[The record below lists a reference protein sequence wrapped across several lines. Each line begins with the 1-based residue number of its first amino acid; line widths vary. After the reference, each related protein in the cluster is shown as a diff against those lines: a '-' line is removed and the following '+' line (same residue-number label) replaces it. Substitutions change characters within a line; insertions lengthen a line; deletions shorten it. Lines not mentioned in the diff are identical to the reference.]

1 LTKIFE
7 QPALLGR
14 PTRLLNNLINGGGS
28 GDGLFGVLFGG
39 DRYSIN
45 QQLLSVSGQPSI

>member
-7 QPALLGR
+7 RPALLG